1 MPEMCGWKG
10 VSHEIV
16 TSSYRCSPGNR
27 LRYFLVSML
36 TVMLLTSCIFRE
48 TQEATTRIVAGEVAD
63 LSHNRFSEK
72 SWQKG
77 FYKPEEFARETGV
90 GIYFL
95 KEYDAR
101 KIPILFIN
109 GMNGSP
115 QLWKLFFS
123 TINRDRYQPWFF
135 SYPTGMS
142 LTESAGLLAE
152 LLEGLH
158 EICGFEEMYLTAHGT
173 GGLIA
178 RAAIIK
184 KLKEESPDYIT
195 VFVSIATP
203 WGGYKTEAAEVL
215 DSTDAIPSLVDMKPD
230 SQFFKSLYR
239 SRIDLKLDHYMFVAY
254 GTGML
259 SLGPMGAPP
268 PLKSQLYFTAQTE
281 AVKEFGFYE
290 DYLGILGSEDVVR
303 KYNRVLA
310 MKEKSRL

>member
-1 MPEMCGWKG
+1 MSGWKG
-10 VSHEIV
+10 VSHDVV
-16 TSSYRCSPGNR
+16 TSIYRCAPRNR
-27 LRYFLVSML
+27 LRYFLMPVL
-36 TVMLLTSCIFRE
+36 TVVLLNSCIFRE
-48 TQEATTRIVAGEVAD
+48 TQEATTHIVVGEIAD
-63 LSHNRFSEK
+63 LSHDRFSEK

-95 KEYDAR
+95 EEYDAR

-115 QLWKLFFS
+115 QLWKLFFK
-123 TINRDRYQPWFF
+123 TINRDHYQPWFF

-142 LTESAGLLAE
+142 LTESAGLLTG
-152 LLEGLH
+152 LLEGLR
-158 EICGFEEMYLTAHGT
+158 EIYGFEEMYLTAHGT

-184 KLKEESPDYIT
+184 NLKEESPAYIT

-215 DSTDAIPSLVDMKPD
+215 DSTDAIPSLIDMKPG
-230 SQFFKSLYR
+230 SQFIRSLYR
-239 SRIDLKLDHYMFVAY
+239 KRIDLKLDHYMFVAY

-259 SLGPMGAPP
+259 ALGPMGGPP

-281 AVKEFGFYE
+281 AVKEYGFYE
-290 DYLGILGSEDVVR
+290 NYLGILGSEDVVR
-303 KYNRVLA
+303 KYNKILA
-310 MKEKSRL
+310 TKEKSRL